1 MSRIP
6 PRMRNNS
13 EGNISKAQEVKQL
26 STGEFIQVMT
36 KSLIAYAKTNAIK
49 DFPSVFIQG
58 QPGIGKS
65 QAVARI
71 AKNIEKELNK
81 KVHVQDIRLL
91 LFNPVDLRGI
101 PVADM
106 EEKVAIWLKPK
117 LFNLDASEDVINV
130 LFLDELTAAP
140 SSLQAAAYQIALDRQ
155 LGEHRL
161 PDNTFILGAGNRT
174 NDNAI
179 AYDMP
184 TALRNRFIHFE
195 LVLDLDDWLIWA
207 EGKGIHPYIVEFL
220 NNHPDKFAYSDLNT
234 ESFIIITPRSWEIL
248 SDLLNTL
255 GGEVKTHETFIASVI
270 GNSLTSL
277 LLNSDDNPLVKQIL
291 NGETVQAPR
300 SMSELQRVM
309 DTLVV
314 TLKRYRDDKEVIENI
329 LNFSLLIPIDYA
341 VRLFKEIVREK
352 FEGFELTEIVAFNS
366 LMKKME
372 EVSIDE

>member
-1 MSRIP
+1 
-6 PRMRNNS
+6 MRVK
-13 EGNISKAQEVKQL
+13 SKVQEVKQL
-26 STGEFIQVMT
+26 STGEFIEVMT
-36 KSLIAYAKTNAIK
+36 KSFLAYSKTDSIK

-65 QAVARI
+65 QAVIRI
-71 AKNIEKELNK
+71 AANIEKELGK
-81 KVHVQDIRLL
+81 KVNVQDIRLL

-117 LFNLDASEDVINV
+117 LFKLDASNNVINI

-155 LGEHRL
+155 LGEHKL
-161 PDNTFILGAGNRT
+161 PENTFIIGAGNRT
-174 NDNAI
+174 SDNAI

-195 LVLDLDDWLIWA
+195 LVLDLEDWLSWA
-207 EGKGIHPYIVEFL
+207 EIKGINPYIVEFL
-220 NNHPDKFAYSDLNT
+220 NNNPDKFAYKDLST
-234 ESFIIITPRSWEIL
+234 DSFIIVTPRSWEIL
-248 SDLLNTL
+248 SNLLNTL
-255 GGEVKTHETFIASVI
+255 GGEAKDNETFITSVI

-277 LLNSDDNPLVKQIL
+277 LLNSDDNPLVKKIVA
-291 NGETVQAPR
+291 GEEVEAPK

-309 DTLVV
+309 DVLIEQ
-314 TLKRYRDDKEVIENI
+314 LKRYKTDKEIITNI
-329 LNFSLLIPIDYA
+329 IRFSLIVPVDYA
-341 VRLFKEIVREK
+341 VRLFKEVIRLNIND
-352 FEGFELTEIVAFNS
+352 FDLTEIDAFNE

-372 EVSIDE
+372 EVSIVE